1 MSGSP
6 LTINKWGEG
15 EPSGGHDA
23 AFMYKRSSY
32 DELGVF
38 GSDNGESW
46 RKKHA
51 YICEI
56 PKGELICCCCCCC
69 FFLMLF

>member
-6 LTINKWGEG
+6 LTIYKWGEG
-15 EPSGGHDA
+15 EPIGGHDA

-32 DELGVF
+32 GKLGVF

-56 PKGELICCCCCCC
+56 PKGELIYCCRCCC
-69 FFLMLF
+69 FLMLF